1 MNSIISVLKEDLR
14 WSDAGDFTIKNGDIE
29 DTRQSPGMG
38 FRDECKRRIKSAMG
52 DWKLSPKDGAS
63 LWTFEGEANDDQ
75 TWNRISY
82 RIAAA
87 LTQGMF
93 LTASDFSVIVAP
105 ISTDSVGIRIDFSD
119 SLSSVLGFII
129 DQISVVYS
137 LEGNLPYFV
146 S

>member
-29 DTRQSPGMG
+29 DTRSSPGMG

-63 LWTFEGEANDDQ
+63 LWTFEGEPNNKE
-75 TWNRISY
+75 TWDKVSY
-82 RIAAA
+82 RIGNA
-87 LTQGMF
+87 LTSGMF
-93 LTASDFSVIVAP
+93 LLTSDFRVVVAP
-105 ISTDSVGIRIDFSD
+105 ISVDSIGIRIDFSEY
-119 SLSSVLGFII
+119 LSSTLGFII

-137 LEGNLPYFV
+137 LEGNRPYFV